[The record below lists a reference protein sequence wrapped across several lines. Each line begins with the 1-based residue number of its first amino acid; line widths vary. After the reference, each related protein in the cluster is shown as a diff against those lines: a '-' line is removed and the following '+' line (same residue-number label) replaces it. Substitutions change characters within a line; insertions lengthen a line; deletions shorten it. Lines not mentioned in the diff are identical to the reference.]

1 MCASV
6 LIWGTEYSLRVL
18 SQGMFQLCFKRWERR
33 QRRSHLAYCVGMT
46 YQESAAIDATAG
58 VDQDEAMHERMM
70 RYTVAGMFFVGFAGK
85 GIRGIF
91 GDIGSLVPML
101 ILLAAFVVLFR
112 SSGRSLLLRRFPTTI
127 SMFVLWCAVTC
138 IWSIDPALSAQYWVV
153 QSALTLVAIAVSVAL
168 PLTDLVESLILSFQW
183 IIASSFILELVVAVI
198 VRGPLAPPTLWG
210 RGHLPASSY
219 WVDGRLFEGG
229 PIQGFPGNRNPLA
242 FIALLLAVCL
252 VLRWMQT
259 RRALPSTLAWLAAC
273 SSRNPRQSLCLPRV
287 A

>member
-6 LIWGTEYSLRVL
+6 LIWGTEYSLSVL
-18 SQGMFQLCFKRWERR
+18 SQGMFQLCFMGWERR
-33 QRRSHLAYCVGMT
+33 RRRSHLAYCVGMT

-127 SMFVLWCAVTC
+127 SM
-138 IWSIDPALSAQYWVV
+138 PATV
-153 QSALTLVAIAVSVAL
+153 
-168 PLTDLVESLILSFQW
+168 
-183 IIASSFILELVVAVI
+183 
-198 VRGPLAPPTLWG
+198 
-210 RGHLPASSY
+210 
-219 WVDGRLFEGG
+219 
-229 PIQGFPGNRNPLA
+229 
-242 FIALLLAVCL
+242 
-252 VLRWMQT
+252 
-259 RRALPSTLAWLAAC
+259 
-273 SSRNPRQSLCLPRV
+273 
-287 A
+287 

>member
-1 MCASV
+1 
-6 LIWGTEYSLRVL
+6 
-18 SQGMFQLCFKRWERR
+18 
-33 QRRSHLAYCVGMT
+33 
-46 YQESAAIDATAG
+46 
-58 VDQDEAMHERMM
+58 MHERMM

-198 VRGPLAPPTLWG
+198 GRGPLAPPTLWG

-273 SSRNPRQSLCLPRV
+273 GVTLLLTQSATVALSTAGCLTVVVGLVVQRRV
-287 A
+287 PVHLRLRVVGIFTGLR